1 MRLQTLALVLG
12 CSCSVNALQARGAFA
27 GVSTPLYSSSSSRV
41 LHAPTMGRA
50 EKRMAK
56 KRSKKGQQYTG
67 GRPINAPAT
76 VASDKLPKST
86 VAKRLG
92 EVPVFGLRGFG
103 LDVPTTE
110 TGWLA
115 GDDGSALFYVDAR
128 EAERAATELSSALPR
143 KPTIEGVPLDTVFW
157 NEGAMLKASETA
169 LQARQTVPSER
180 SLVPDVK
187 TPLFCIDGMQ
197 TTDKTTGVS
206 SLPML

>member
-1 MRLQTLALVLG
+1 
-12 CSCSVNALQARGAFA
+12 
-27 GVSTPLYSSSSSRV
+27 
-41 LHAPTMGRA
+41 MGRA

-56 KRSKKGQQYTG
+56 KRSKKGPQYTG

-76 VASDKLPKST
+76 AAREDKLPKST

-110 TGWLA
+110 NGWLA

-128 EAERAATELSSALPR
+128 EAERAATEVAASLPR

-157 NEGAMLKASETA
+157 NADAMLKASETA

-180 SLVPDVK
+180 SLVRQPSK
-187 TPLFCIDGMQ
+187 PTPALANLLCNCA
-197 TTDKTTGVS
+197 KARANLLLS
-206 SLPML
+206 SALGCAGAGREDASLLHRWHADD